1 MAIKFFFSGSKAART
16 SYRSFVRSSVNMQGG
31 THTYAA
37 SRLKFTSPG
46 SYIVLPLARM
56 LFIRSVDKKR
66 KLSELPS
73 QNQEFLTHSVELPVH
88 RTWQLSFS
96 FREAKQLV
104 HPIEVSSEVPWIC
117 KEAHTRMRASRLKF
131 TSPGSDIVLPSSLN
145 ESNWKIE
152 TMVDSGAPVSNTL
165 VHRLIMYSTSSILI
179 RIWSAPLMAFGAAAK
194 EAYLCSLC

>member
-1 MAIKFFFSGSKAART
+1 MR
-16 SYRSFVRSSVNMQGG
+16 
-31 THTYAA
+31 A

-104 HPIEVSSEVPWIC
+104 HPIEVSSEVP
-117 KEAHTRMRASRLKF
+117 
-131 TSPGSDIVLPSSLN
+131 
-145 ESNWKIE
+145 
-152 TMVDSGAPVSNTL
+152 
-165 VHRLIMYSTSSILI
+165 
-179 RIWSAPLMAFGAAAK
+179 
-194 EAYLCSLC
+194 

>member
-1 MAIKFFFSGSKAART
+1 MYYPLLARHHLPNSKLLTSVGSHEHDLWWQNTLARILFILSRADAPLTKKENFGTSLSKSRISDPFCRTSGAQNMAIKFFFSGSKAART

-31 THTYAA
+31 THTHA
-37 SRLKFTSPG
+37 
-46 SYIVLPLARM
+46 
-56 LFIRSVDKKR
+56 
-66 KLSELPS
+66 
-73 QNQEFLTHSVELPVH
+73 
-88 RTWQLSFS
+88 
-96 FREAKQLV
+96 
-104 HPIEVSSEVPWIC
+104 
-117 KEAHTRMRASRLKF
+117 ASRLKF

>member
-1 MAIKFFFSGSKAART
+1 MICGDKTHYSILFILSRADAPLTKKENFGTSLSKSRISDPFCRTSGAQNMAIKFFFSGSKAART

-31 THTYAA
+31 THTHA
-37 SRLKFTSPG
+37 
-46 SYIVLPLARM
+46 
-56 LFIRSVDKKR
+56 
-66 KLSELPS
+66 
-73 QNQEFLTHSVELPVH
+73 
-88 RTWQLSFS
+88 
-96 FREAKQLV
+96 
-104 HPIEVSSEVPWIC
+104 
-117 KEAHTRMRASRLKF
+117 ASRLKF
-131 TSPGSDIVLPSSLN
+131 TSPGSDIVLQSSLN